1 MVDSYVGEIRPFA
14 GDYAPQDWALCDGS
28 LLQITDYQALY
39 SLLGTTFGG
48 DGSTNFALPNLKGRV
63 PIGAGT
69 GTGLT
74 ARALGQTGGSEMVAL
89 TPTNIPAHTHAFT
102 VSTDAAT
109 QHSPA
114 NNMLANPAPRLFY
127 ATTATAGSP
136 SQVLNEDSI
145 NLSYGGDVAHE
156 NRMPTMAI
164 NYIISL
170 MGMYPE
176 HP

>member
-1 MVDSYVGEIRPFA
+1 MADSYVGEIRPFA

-28 LLQITDYQALY
+28 LLPITDYQALY

-48 DGSTNFALPNLKGRV
+48 DGRVNFALPDLKGRV

-74 ARALGQTGGSEMVAL
+74 ARALGQTGGSEAVTL
-89 TPTNIPAHTHAFT
+89 TSASVPAHTHGFT

-114 NNMLANPAPRLFY
+114 NNMLADPAPHLFY
-127 ATTATAGSP
+127 ATTPTTGSAP
-136 SQVLNEDSI
+136 QVLSADSVAA
-145 NLSYGGDVAHE
+145 SGGGAAHE

-170 MGMYPE
+170 MGIYPMR
-176 HP
+176 P